1 MKYRITKDVENVS
14 GWQSWIVEAGSKKEA
29 LKKFDNGEGDFETEE
44 LEVYSFSDA
53 KPTVEEVG
61 EDEIEKK
68 SPQTPA
74 AIQIMGSP

>member
-1 MKYRITKDVENVS
+1 MKYRITKDVDCVQ

-29 LKKFDNGEGDFETEE
+29 LEIFDNGGGDFETEE
-44 LEVYSFSDA
+44 LEVQSFSDA

-74 AIQIMGSP
+74 AIQIMESP